1 MTISKVSKKSEKKKK
16 KNPLHKQ
23 DHYKENLAMAS
34 SPLLEAVLFPFV
46 KQICFGA
53 SKIHNL
59 RTAVSLGNREEEEEE
74 EPVIKYFQLKCDDDV
89 KSSVQHDTYV
99 FLLDGALFTVVGIRY
114 SRSSADDA
122 ASLIGAVVTLVT
134 DSHQRARPHV
144 GVADH
149 AFPIAWEEE
158 EG

>member
-1 MTISKVSKKSEKKKK
+1 MIT
-16 KNPLHKQ
+16 
-23 DHYKENLAMAS
+23 
-34 SPLLEAVLFPFV
+34 
-46 KQICFGA
+46 
-53 SKIHNL
+53 
-59 RTAVSLGNREEEEEE
+59 
-74 EPVIKYFQLKCDDDV
+74 YFQLKCDDDV
-89 KSSVQHDTYV
+89 KSGVQRGTYI

-149 AFPIAWEEE
+149 AFPITWEEE